1 MCVCVLLKKGTLL
14 VVVKIMSIINRK
26 KIFVCDIFLYI
37 ILYTFNKIQLYL
49 IISYYIILVYIPITH
64 KYFVMLIIFTST
76 FIIHFSKNKNTK
88 ASNYPDSNI

>member
-37 ILYTFNKIQLYL
+37 LYTFNKIQLYL
-49 IISYYIILVYIPITH
+49 IISYIILVYIPITH